1 MANSTTQTSIINR
14 ALQLLGYQAVASITQ
29 VGDRGAKAMNRA
41 YEPVKISLLTENYW
55 AFSIKR
61 ASLPEDAVKPV
72 HTKTYRYALPGD
84 YLMLAPEDQASDFPL
99 ANDWIIE
106 GNHIVTNDS
115 APLLI
120 RYISNAITEN
130 FFHPLF
136 AEAFSYALAVSTC
149 EELTQSNGKITTLAS
164 FFDRQITLAKNRNAI
179 LVAKPKAPASPW
191 ISKRV

>member
-61 ASLPEDAVKPV
+61 ASLAEDAVKPV
-72 HTKTYRYALPGD
+72 HTKVYRYQLPGD
-84 YLMLAPEDQASDFPL
+84 YLMLAPEDQVADFQL

-106 GNHIVTNDS
+106 GSHIVTNDS
-115 APLLI
+115 APILI
-120 RYISNAITEN
+120 RYISNSITEN
-130 FFHPLF
+130 MFHPLF
-136 AEAFSYALAVSTC
+136 SEAFSYSLAVNTC
-149 EELTQSNGKITTLAS
+149 EELTQSNGKISTLVELYE
-164 FFDRQITLAKNRNAI
+164 RQVSLAKKRNAI
-179 LVAKPKAPASPW
+179 LIAKPKAPVSPW
-191 ISKRV
+191 ISKRG